1 MSEVRF
7 CRTKRLVVKRA
18 GRNKTAHLSNA
29 WHGSSDHTTGGDVY
43 YSMANAV
50 GYGYWPALE

>member
-1 MSEVRF
+1 VRF